1 MKISEINT
9 KNKIRM
15 AHIEQT
21 KNKYIEFAF
30 VFDIITTQNKEEK

>member
-1 MKISEINT
+1 
-9 KNKIRM
+9 M

-30 VFDIITTQNKEEK
+30 VFDIITTQKEKEK